1 MRYKRYMRYSIGL
14 LCTSVLLLGC
24 ATSSTT
30 LQSARTLEPKEIQ
43 ITTAVSVPISTRVVG
58 AIIDTAEATAKEI
71 KEAANDNQELTMAE
85 AQKGVESAAALILF
99 TPSTY
104 PEALFRIGI
113 VDRFDAGLKLSYSLI
128 KPELKF
134 QYLRIKDGIDA
145 SVFMGYAYHFDVGP
159 SIASKV
165 YDIFDSLKLVDY
177 SRHDLD
183 FGLLFGREWKDIVSL
198 YWGLRYLLSFIN
210 VDFGFEKI
218 KYIDG
223 EAIPDLK
230 VHELM
235 HNAGAV
241 VGVMAG
247 YKYVFVNVELT
258 LLYCIFKPEIIE
270 KEMDLSGM
278 IISPTL
284 GITARF

>member
-1 MRYKRYMRYSIGL
+1 MRDKLDLLIFFGITYSII
-14 LCTSVLLLGC
+14 GC
-24 ATSSTT
+24 ATSTTT

-43 ITTAVSVPISTRVVG
+43 ITTAVSVPVSTRMVG
-58 AIIDTAEATAKEI
+58 AVIDTAEATAKEI
-71 KEAANDNQELTMAE
+71 NEAAHGNQELTTEE
-85 AQKGVESAAALILF
+85 ARKGVESAAALALF
-99 TPSTY
+99 TPSAY

-113 VDRFDAGLKLSYSLI
+113 ADRFDAGLKLSYSLI

-134 QYLRIKDGIDA
+134 QYLRIEDGIDA
-145 SVFMGYAYHFDVGP
+145 SVFMGYAFHFDIGP
-159 SIASKV
+159 SIAAKV
-165 YDIFDSLKLVDY
+165 YDIFDSLELADY

-183 FGLLFGREWKDIVSL
+183 FGLLFGKEWKDIVSL
-198 YWGLRYLLSFIN
+198 YWGVRYLLSFIN
-210 VDFGFEKI
+210 VDFGFKQI

-223 EAIPDLK
+223 EAIPDLG

-241 VGVMAG
+241 IGVMAG

-270 KEMDLSGM
+270 REMDLSGM
-278 IISPTL
+278 IIAPTL
-284 GITARF
+284 GITTRF